1 MSARPR
7 AQARRRRPARPPAAA
22 RRRPPR
28 HRARAARGSTR
39 RGGLVAFV
47 AVSVTFLAGFLIASA
62 FVASAFSSEQDDA
75 ALFPSFAPPS
85 IREPGIA
92 GYGVEQLAHA
102 CTIMAAGRD
111 LGLDERDQTIA
122 VMTAMGESSLRNI
135 DYGDWETSGVTNPD
149 GSRTTS
155 IGLFQQQDSWGSRE
169 ARLDPYTAAS
179 IFYRAMT
186 VRVPDRVSTEPTL
199 VAHLTQINA
208 DPLHYARFWDRAAR
222 VVAALNAAPLQERD
236 RIDGIPLCPP
246 V

>member
-1 MSARPR
+1 M
-7 AQARRRRPARPPAAA
+7 
-22 RRRPPR
+22 
-28 HRARAARGSTR
+28 
-39 RGGLVAFV
+39 
-47 AVSVTFLAGFLIASA
+47 SVTFLAGFLVAAA
-62 FVASAFSSEQDDA
+62 FVVSAFSNEQDDG
-75 ALFPSFAPPS
+75 ALSPSPAPPS

-92 GYGVEQLAHA
+92 GYGVDQLAHA

-186 VRVPDRVSTEPTL
+186 VRVPDRASTEPTL

-208 DPLHYARFWDRAAR
+208 DPLHYARYWDRAAR
-222 VVAALNAAPLQERD
+222 VVAALNAAPRPEGA
-236 RIDGIPLCPP
+236 RIEGLPLCPP